1 MEQQQSALTNVSSL
15 LPSPADLLMAV
26 PRLLSKAG
34 ALGEHIDSV
43 FGRLRSGGSIIAE
56 PTVANLT
63 NATSATP
70 LSKFIQESASAAA
83 QAGAAAQE
91 DMNLFQA
98 LKNLGSFFSYM
109 TSKWAIATFSIVS
122 IPLGCGDIC
131 AICVLTILR
140 L

>member
-1 MEQQQSALTNVSSL
+1 MEQQQSALTNVSSF

-63 NATSATP
+63 NATSATT

-83 QAGAAAQE
+83 QAGSAVQE

-109 TSKWAIATFSIVS
+109 TSKWAIATFSVVS
-122 IPLGCGDIC
+122 MPLRCGEIC
-131 AICVLTILR
+131 AIYMLTILR

>member
-1 MEQQQSALTNVSSL
+1 
-15 LPSPADLLMAV
+15 MAV

-63 NATSATP
+63 NATSATAS
-70 LSKFIQESASAAA
+70 SKFIQESASAAA
-83 QAGAAAQE
+83 QAGLAAQE

-122 IPLGCGDIC
+122 IPPGVRTSLCGSLH
-131 AICVLTILR
+131 ALTRPR